1 MFASPSYEVM
11 VVALLA
17 SRDVKSN
24 LGSNLAALKEKTK
37 LDPWAA
43 ARRQL
48 RICLEQSTRSE
59 VPPKDF
65 WRDPLI
71 RKILIEI
78 VEARYDGDNEM
89 EEELSALANS
99 LVSN

>member
-1 MFASPSYEVM
+1 M
-11 VVALLA
+11 VALLA

-37 LDPWAA
+37 LDPWTA
-43 ARRQL
+43 ARGQL

-65 WRDPLI
+65 WRAPLL